1 MSKTKTEIRTNVSP
15 VRFREANQEQKDNG
29 IIGVIEGLAIPFNT
43 TSKPVSDWGD
53 DMYEVIQ
60 PSCCTQDF
68 LDSQDI
74 KLNMYHKRGNTFARC
89 NNGKGSMRVMARE
102 DGVYFEADV
111 PDCEL
116 GRQAVAL
123 IKNEVIIGCSFEF
136 SEGDYTIA
144 ERKRDSGGYD
154 VVVTHTKFEAL
165 SALSLALDPCYTET
179 TINVREQAASLEAKR
194 GDTSLDIAAKNHE
207 REMSMLGLM
216 AQVRRMAA
224 LNNED

>member
-1 MSKTKTEIRTNVSP
+1 MSQSKSEIRTNVSP
-15 VRFREANQEQKDNG
+15 VRFREATQQQKEDG
-29 IIGVIEGLAIPFNT
+29 IIGVIEGLAIPFNS
-43 TSKPVSDWGD
+43 TSKPVTDWGD
-53 DMYEVIQ
+53 NMYEVIQ

-74 KLNMYHKRGNTFARC
+74 KLNMYHKRGYTFARC
-89 NNGKGSMRVMARE
+89 NQGKGSMRVTARE

-136 SEGDYTIA
+136 VEGDYSIS
-144 ERKRDSGGYD
+144 ERKREQGGYD
-154 VVVTHTKFEAL
+154 VVVTHNTFESL
-165 SALSLALDPCYTET
+165 SALSLALDPCYVET
-179 TINVREQAASLEAKR
+179 TINVREQAANLEAQR
-194 GDTSLDIAAKNHE
+194 DQTRLDIAAKNHE
-207 REMSMLGLM
+207 REMSMLELL
-216 AQVRRMAA
+216 AQISRMAR

>member
-15 VRFREANQEQKDNG
+15 VRFREVGQEQKDNG
-29 IIGVIEGLAIPFNT
+29 IIGVIEGLAIPFN
-43 TSKPVSDWGD
+43 SASQPVSDWGD
-53 DMYEVIQ
+53 NMYEVIQ
-60 PSCCTQDF
+60 PSCCTQEF
-68 LDSQDI
+68 LDTQDI

-89 NNGKGSMRVMARE
+89 INGKGSMRVTARE

-136 SEGDYTIA
+136 AEGDYTIS
-144 ERKRDSGGYD
+144 ERKRDNGGYD
-154 VVVTHTKFEAL
+154 VVVTHNKFESL
-165 SALSLALDPCYTET
+165 SALSLALDPCYVET
-179 TINVREQAASLEAKR
+179 TINVREQAASLEAER
-194 GDTSLDIAAKNHE
+194 GETQLDRDVKNHE
-207 REMSMLGLM
+207 REMSMLGLLS
-216 AQVRRMAA
+216 QVSRMAA